1 MKKDRIIALVILMA
15 GLGVLSGSFNA
26 RAEEEKPTASAD
38 VGIFSKYV
46 WRGYELSDD
55 SIVIQPSATV
65 GYRGFSMN
73 LWGNLDLDFD
83 DMDPT
88 INDKTEWTETDLTLS
103 YDTSFGPVGIGGG
116 YIYYGLVGVGDDGRE
131 INDSQEFYFSIS
143 YDILLAP
150 TLTIYREIAHLPGW
164 YLNFGISHSFELPEG
179 ITLDLSGSLGY
190 YSSDD
195 DDFVEVDDNLNA
207 TTNKYSNFHDGVLS
221 AGLTI
226 PFAQYFSV
234 APMIAYS
241 FALTDNAENL
251 LRSASFSDDSDF
263 FYGGLTVA
271 ISF

>member
-1 MKKDRIIALVILMA
+1 MKEKVTRSVIVTTVLVLIF
-15 GLGVLSGSFNA
+15 GSIQVWGA
-26 RAEEEKPTASAD
+26 EEKPSASAD

-55 SIVIQPSATV
+55 SIFIQPSATV

-83 DMDPT
+83 DMDPA

-103 YDTSFGPVGIGGG
+103 YDTNFGPVGLGGG
-116 YIYYGLVGVGDDGRE
+116 YIYYGLDG
-131 INDSQEFYFSIS
+131 IDDSQEFYLSIS

-150 TLTIYREIAHLPGW
+150 TLTVYREIAHLPGW

-195 DDFVEVDDNLNA
+195 DDFVELDDNLNA
-207 TTNKYSNFHDGVLS
+207 TTNKYSNFHDGLLS

-263 FYGGLTVA
+263 FYGGASVS
-271 ISF
+271 IGF